1 VTLRVRVQPRASK
14 DEIVGERD
22 GALVVRLTAPP
33 VDNRAND
40 ALVRLVAKRL
50 GVAPTR
56 VTLLQ
61 GARSRDKVLA
71 VDGLSSTDIMRLLM
85 ERE

>member
-22 GALVVRLTAPP
+22 GALVVRVTAPP

-61 GARSRDKVLA
+61 GARSRDKVIQ
-71 VDGLSSTDIMRLLM
+71 VEGISSTDIMRLLS
-85 ERE
+85 ERK